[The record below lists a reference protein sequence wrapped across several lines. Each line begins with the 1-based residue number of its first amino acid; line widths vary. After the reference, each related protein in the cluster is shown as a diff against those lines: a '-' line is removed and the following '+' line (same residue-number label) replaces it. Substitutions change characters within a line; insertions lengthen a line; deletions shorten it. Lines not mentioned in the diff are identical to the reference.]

1 MLFWNCLYISF
12 EITKKYPVNKMNNSR
27 HKILTKYAEAHRT
40 NIRKSLEHRLR
51 VAREKGDEALIRL
64 LEAENQRFAH

>member
-1 MLFWNCLYISF
+1 M
-12 EITKKYPVNKMNNSR
+12 NKNR
-27 HKILTKYAEAHRT
+27 QKVLTKYAEAHQT
-40 NIRKSLEHRLR
+40 NIRKSLEHRLQ

>member
-1 MLFWNCLYISF
+1 MLMYVYRHNLFRTAKLYL
-12 EITKKYPVNKMNNSR
+12 VNKMNNNR
-27 HKILTKYAEAHRT
+27 HKVLTKYAEAHQT

-51 VAREKGDEALIRL
+51 VAREKGDDALIRL

>member
-1 MLFWNCLYISF
+1 M
-12 EITKKYPVNKMNNSR
+12 NKTR
-27 HKILTKYAEAHRT
+27 QQVLTKYAEAHRM

-51 VAREKGDEALIRL
+51 VAREKGDETLVRV